1 MASGRL
7 TRRQLVRWTAAAG
20 AALAVPTALVEVARR
35 GDRPGRRLR
44 PRTPGP
50 LPPDGRPT
58 VAGLTLPPGTRRR
71 PEELYPPDGPDPPV
85 PPFAFWST
93 NRGDERNFELAML
106 LAMAFPRTGLWPCLW
121 LDPDEP
127 EGYCG
132 LRPTIA
138 RIDARKARAILAA
151 EWERERPRLS
161 TVAPFGRRFPG
172 LAPAAERR
180 VEPFEPFE
188 AIAAEQALESYP
200 EAMRPR
206 LMLVP
211 CVEPMDAVA
220 VTGLI
225 CGTEYGVVDP
235 GHVSSV
241 LRSWEERF
249 ATTLV
254 GLAPRAVVLAVGA
267 PPRTLRHALR
277 IAAEHRAFARGW
289 NSGEPG
295 ALVGHARELLGG
307 RPPNTQ
313 MSRDIWAFGWND

>member
-1 MASGRL
+1 M
-7 TRRQLVRWTAAAG
+7 TRGQLVRWTAAAG
-20 AALAVPTALVEVARR
+20 AALAVPTALVEIAQRHDGPRPRR
-35 GDRPGRRLR
+35 R

-71 PEELYPPDGPDPPV
+71 PRDLYPPDGPAAPQ
-85 PPFAFWST
+85 PPFAFWAT
-93 NRGDERNFELAML
+93 ERGHERAFELATL

-121 LDPDEP
+121 LHWDEP

-132 LRPTIA
+132 LRPMKA
-138 RIDARKARAILAA
+138 AIDARKARAVLAR
-151 EWERERPRLS
+151 EWARHPPRLS

-172 LAPAAERR
+172 LAPRADRR
-180 VEPFEPFE
+180 DGSFEPF
-188 AIAAEQALESYP
+188 AALAAEEALQGYP
-200 EAMRPR
+200 DAMRPR

-211 CVEPMDAVA
+211 CVEPMDVVA

-225 CGTEYGVVDP
+225 CGTAYGGVEDP
-235 GHVSSV
+235 GLVSSV

-277 IAAEHRAFARGW
+277 IAAEHRAFAPREDAGV
-289 NSGEPG
+289 PG
-295 ALVGHARELLGG
+295 ALVRDAHELLGG
-307 RPPNTQ
+307 RPPYTQ
-313 MSRDIWAFGWND
+313 MSRDIWAFAWDD